1 MPTFYFFGGVSV
13 DEQFFTVQLED
24 GSEQRCKVIF
34 TFDSD
39 EHSYV
44 LYSLVN
50 DNNEESGDISALKYE
65 LDENGNMTNFA
76 DIESEE
82 EWDMVDEV
90 MNTLIA
96 EFDGAEDFFT
106 ISSEDDEEI
115 VCEVLHRFKIEKYNK
130 SYILYAYADQEE
142 INEIFAAAYI
152 AGEKG
157 EVLELLPI
165 ETDEEWQYVEKE
177 LASLNNQE

>member
-1 MPTFYFFGGVSV
+1 M
-13 DEQFFTVQLED
+13 DEQYFSVQLED
-24 GSEQRCKVIF
+24 GSEQKCKVLF

-39 EHSYV
+39 ENSYV
-44 LYSLVN
+44 LYSLV
-50 DNNEESGDISALKYE
+50 DGNNEESGEISALKYE
-65 LDENGNMTNFA
+65 LDENGEMTNFTS
-76 DIESEE
+76 IETDE

-96 EFDGAEDFFT
+96 EFDGQEDFFT

-115 VCEVLHRFKIEKYNK
+115 VCEVLHRFKSEKFNK
-130 SYILYAYADQEE
+130 SYILYAYADLDQ

-152 AGEKG
+152 PGEKG

-165 ETDEEWQYVEKE
+165 EEEEEWQYVENE
-177 LASLNNQE
+177 LASLNKE